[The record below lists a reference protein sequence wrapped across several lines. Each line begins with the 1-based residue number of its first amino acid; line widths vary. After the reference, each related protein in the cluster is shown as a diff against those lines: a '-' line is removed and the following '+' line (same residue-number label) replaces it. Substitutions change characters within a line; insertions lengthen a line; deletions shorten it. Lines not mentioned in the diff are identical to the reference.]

1 VHAMQH
7 SLDRI
12 VSLFKPRTRAH
23 HSSCSPPPSCALL
36 LELVQV
42 WYCSVVCQ
50 KTHWKGGGHKKV
62 CKAASAVAGAGSGA
76 TTAIPRGSTGSAPRP
91 PTASS
96 APAKKRTA
104 AAFPAVASFI
114 AAGGSDDG
122 RACIICL
129 ESDPPPIQSGCAC
142 RGDAGL
148 AHVECR
154 ILAAEHKQK
163 SSGGLGGWQVCSTC
177 GQLFEGAMALGLA
190 EKLLL
195 RVQGQPEFVNEWC
208 FAALILST
216 ALTNAGRHAEAE
228 AVCRETM
235 AALDRMGV
243 NAPKISMTQLRTK
256 LGNALNNQGKVAE
269 AHVIFERCFAEYTEL
284 LGPDDMLTLDCARS
298 LAHNLSRQGK
308 HTEAVAILQDIARRS
323 SRASGPENTATLDFM
338 YRLAIALLAQGKHDE
353 ALAMYVEIMPV
364 MKRVLGP
371 DHVRVLQGLVSYAI
385 ALASCGRLVEAEA
398 MLVETLP
405 VMTRVLGA
413 EHPST
418 RRTVE
423 RIAMVRELMNARN

>member
-1 VHAMQH
+1 MHVLKA
-7 SLDRI
+7 
-12 VSLFKPRTRAH
+12 
-23 HSSCSPPPSCALL
+23 SSCSTARRPILCALL
-36 LELVQV
+36 LKLVQV
-42 WYCSVVCQ
+42 WYCSVECQ
-50 KTHWKGGGHKKV
+50 KTHWKEGGHKKV

-76 TTAIPRGSTGSAPRP
+76 TPARGSVVGATPRP
-91 PTASS
+91 PTAAS

-104 AAFPAVASFI
+104 AAFPAVASFA

-163 SSGGLGGWQVCSTC
+163 SSGDINAWEACSTC
-177 GQLFEGAMALGLA
+177 GRRFEGAMALGLGK
-190 EKLLL
+190 ELLC

-235 AALDRMGV
+235 AALVRMGLNV
-243 NAPKISMTQLRTK
+243 PKLSMTQLRTN
-256 LGNALNNQGKVAE
+256 LGRALNNQDRVAE
-269 AHVIFERCFAEYTEL
+269 AHVIFECCLAEYTEL
-284 LGPDDMLTLDCARS
+284 LGPDDVHTLDCARS
-298 LAHNLSRQGK
+298 LAHSLSQLGK
-308 HTEAVAILQDIARRS
+308 HTEAVAILRDIATRS
-323 SRASGPENTATLDFM
+323 KRTFGPENAATLDSM
-338 YRLAIALLAQGKHDE
+338 YRLADALLAQGKHDE

-364 MKRVLGP
+364 MKRVFGP
-371 DHVRVLQGLVSYAI
+371 DHVIVLQVLVHHAS

>member
-1 VHAMQH
+1 VSFDHTLLHHHA
-7 SLDRI
+7 R
-12 VSLFKPRTRAH
+12 P
-23 HSSCSPPPSCALL
+23 HSSCSTVRRPILCALL
-36 LELVQV
+36 LKLVQV
-42 WYCSVVCQ
+42 WYCSVECQ
-50 KTHWKGGGHKKV
+50 KTHWKEGGHKKV

-76 TTAIPRGSTGSAPRP
+76 TPARGSVVGATPRP

-104 AAFPAVASFI
+104 AAFPAAASFT

-163 SSGGLGGWQVCSTC
+163 SSGDINAWEACSTC
-177 GQLFEGAMALGLA
+177 GQRFEGAMAIGLA
-190 EKLLL
+190 EELLQ
-195 RVQGQPEFVNEWC
+195 RVQGQPDEVSEWC
-208 FAALILST
+208 FAATILSS
-216 ALTNAGRHAEAE
+216 ALNNARRDAEAE
-228 AVCRETM
+228 AVCRKTM
-235 AALDRMGV
+235 AALVQMGI
-243 NAPKISMTQLRTK
+243 NAPKLSMTQLRTK
-256 LGNALNNQGKVAE
+256 LGSAINNQDRVAE
-269 AHVIFERCFAEYTEL
+269 AHVIFECCLAEYTEL
-284 LGPDDMLTLDCARS
+284 LGPNDMQTLDCAKS
-298 LAHNLSRQGK
+298 LANNLSRQGK
-308 HTEAVAILQDIARRS
+308 HAEAVSILRDIARRS
-323 SRASGPENTATLDFM
+323 SRTSGPENTATLDFM

-364 MKRVLGP
+364 MKRVFGP
-371 DHVRVLQGLVSYAI
+371 DHVIVLQVLVHHAS
-385 ALASCGRLVEAEA
+385 ALANCGRLVEAEA

-405 VMTRVLGA
+405 VVTRVLGA

-423 RIAMVRELMNARN
+423 RIAMVRGLMNARN